1 MLVIGDSHAAQLN
14 YFFDV
19 VGNESGVAYRVLTG
33 SSCVP
38 IPAFDLERLPRWA
51 RKPCQAQI
59 DAVAQSM
66 LNFDKIIVAGMW
78 QYQMQSPAF
87 AQAMRAFLVDTSY
100 AGKQVVLLAQ
110 IPMFE
115 SNVQRVRRFRELGL
129 SAPLVSSSWQGANQ
143 LLRALAEGIPNVR
156 FMDFSTSAFFADAPY
171 QDGELIYQDSHHLN
185 EVGAR
190 RYGYFASRQLQRLF
204 EQPQSSVSLKP

>member
-1 MLVIGDSHAAQLN
+1 MIGDSHAAQLN

-100 AGKQVVLLAQ
+100 AGKQVVLLGQ

-156 FMDFSTSAFFADAPY
+156 FMDFLPAPSSPML
-171 QDGELIYQDSHHLN
+171 LIRTESLFTRIAITLTRWGLAAMDISRAVNCSGCLN
-185 EVGAR
+185 NHNRV
-190 RYGYFASRQLQRLF
+190 
-204 EQPQSSVSLKP
+204 

>member
-1 MLVIGDSHAAQLN
+1 MC
-14 YFFDV
+14 V
-19 VGNESGVAYRVLTG
+19 VSG
-33 SSCVP
+33 
-38 IPAFDLERLPRWA
+38 
-51 RKPCQAQI
+51 
-59 DAVAQSM
+59 
-66 LNFDKIIVAGMW
+66 AGFV
-78 QYQMQSPAF
+78 S
-87 AQAMRAFLVDTSY
+87 L
-100 AGKQVVLLAQ
+100 
-110 IPMFE
+110 
-115 SNVQRVRRFRELGL
+115 
-129 SAPLVSSSWQGANQ
+129 LVSSSWQGANQ